1 MGAEPVIHMRK
12 SGKKFFQTGWGRAL
26 AGAFVGGLLVAFSG
40 ISEPLVFL
48 IGMLAGAVALFVLGL
63 WE

>member
-1 MGAEPVIHMRK
+1 MRERSVTIMRK

-26 AGAFVGGLLVAFSG
+26 AGAFIGGLLVAFSG
-40 ISEPLVFL
+40 ITEPLVFL
-48 IGMLAGAVALFVLGL
+48 IGMLAGAAVLFALGL

>member
-1 MGAEPVIHMRK
+1 MRK
-12 SGKKFFQTGWGRAL
+12 SGKNFFQTGWGRAL

-40 ISEPLVFL
+40 ITEPVVFVL
-48 IGMLAGAVALFVLGL
+48 GMVTGAVALFVLGL